1 MFHVGIWNFYFWNF
15 YLRIFFLCLL
25 DNLKTFYL
33 MEEISA
39 FEKFELQLDSTAKD
53 FLKETAKWAYFLSII
68 GFIGIGFLLLFAI
81 FAGTIFSTMG
91 SSMPGMGAYGSSF
104 GAAIGAVYFVMAAL
118 YFFPVY
124 YLFKFSSNAKKAF
137 RDNDSVALTE
147 SFGYLKSHYKFFGI
161 LMIILL
167 AIYALFFVFAILG
180 GIMGR

>member
-1 MFHVGIWNFYFWNF
+1 
-15 YLRIFFLCLL
+15 
-25 DNLKTFYL
+25 

-68 GFIGIGFLLLFAI
+68 GFIGIGFLLLIAV
-81 FAGTIFSTMG
+81 FAGTIFSALGTMQG
-91 SSMPGMGAYGSSF
+91 MGGMGASF
-104 GAAIGAVYFVMAAL
+104 GAAMGAAYFLMAAL

-137 RDNDSVALTE
+137 RDNDSAALTE

-167 AIYALFFVFAILG
+167 SIYALFFVFAILG
-180 GIMGR
+180 GLMGR

>member
-1 MFHVGIWNFYFWNF
+1 
-15 YLRIFFLCLL
+15 
-25 DNLKTFYL
+25 

-68 GFIGIGFLLLFAI
+68 GFIGIGFLLLIAV
-81 FAGTIFSTMG
+81 FAGTIFSSLGTMQG
-91 SSMPGMGAYGSSF
+91 MGGMGASF
-104 GAAIGAVYFVMAAL
+104 GAAMGAAYFLMAAL

-137 RDNDSVALTE
+137 RDNDSAALTE

-167 AIYALFFVFAILG
+167 SIYALFFVFAILG
-180 GIMGR
+180 GLMGR

>member
-1 MFHVGIWNFYFWNF
+1 
-15 YLRIFFLCLL
+15 
-25 DNLKTFYL
+25 

-68 GFIGIGFLLLFAI
+68 GFIGIGFLLLIAV
-81 FAGTIFSTMG
+81 FAGTIFSSLGTMQG
-91 SSMPGMGAYGSSF
+91 MGGMGASF
-104 GAAIGAVYFVMAAL
+104 GAAMGAAYFLMAGL

-137 RDNDSVALTE
+137 RDNDSAALTE

-167 AIYALFFVFAILG
+167 SIYALFFVFAILG
-180 GIMGR
+180 GLMGR